1 MAPLKGTYLLLLLT
15 FTEVLLEAQLK
26 ARPTRRLPF
35 RARNLESP
43 ISEPEIPKN
52 DLLLH
57 SLLAPALAHI
67 NTDDIL
73 SSSASSL
80 AVQPQIGP
88 IAFNP
93 NPKRGPRGKE
103 TVKEGEIL
111 PAPGTAT
118 ALAVASGQQRGR
130 GAGASQAQWVLGKSL
145 AELKKMESASQL
157 EMDSDWARIQ
167 GTGSR
172 RRTRGD

>member
-1 MAPLKGTYLLLLLT
+1 M
-15 FTEVLLEAQLK
+15 
-26 ARPTRRLPF
+26 
-35 RARNLESP
+35 
-43 ISEPEIPKN
+43 
-52 DLLLH
+52 LH
-57 SLLAPALAHI
+57 SLLAPAIAHI

-73 SSSASSL
+73 SQSESSL
-80 AVQPQIGP
+80 AVQPQTGP
-88 IAFNP
+88 VLFNP

-103 TVKEGEIL
+103 AAKDEIL

-118 ALAVASGQQRGR
+118 ALAVASGQQRAR
-130 GAGASQAQWVLGKSL
+130 GAGAGQAQWVLGKSL

-167 GTGSR
+167 GTGGR

>member
-1 MAPLKGTYLLLLLT
+1 MK
-15 FTEVLLEAQLK
+15 
-26 ARPTRRLPF
+26 RPKRRRTF
-35 RARNLESP
+35 RAKESTP
-43 ISEPEIPKN
+43 SDSSGFPEN

-57 SLLAPALAHI
+57 TLLAPALAHI
-67 NTDDIL
+67 KTDDIL
-73 SSSASSL
+73 SPSSTSL
-80 AVQPQIGP
+80 VVQAQVGP
-88 IAFNP
+88 AAFNP

-103 TVKEGEIL
+103 PLKEGEIL

-130 GAGASQAQWVLGKSL
+130 GAGAGQSQWVLGKSL
-145 AELKKMESASQL
+145 AELKKMETASQL

-167 GTGSR
+167 GAGSR